1 MCSRRFVM
9 STQPTIKD
17 VARLAGVSI
26 GTVDRVV
33 HNRGKVSAR
42 NQQAVQ
48 SAIDSLGYKPS
59 RIASA
64 LVKRRSNIKIGV
76 CISDVESEFWA
87 EAMEGVRLARES
99 LLPFGIEVLEIS
111 TNSYHFRD
119 QKQAIEQLLAQGA
132 NALLVLPL
140 QGKSNKL
147 DEVIPPDIPY
157 ATVIE
162 DAPASRRLFHVGP
175 DDYAMG
181 LLAGRLSLLYSGKG
195 KKYVVLA
202 SNQTFCGTQE
212 RIRGFRNF
220 FAKHDPSSE
229 ILEICDVSLDSERIG
244 YQSIYEIAEE
254 QMQKHSDINAFYVTN
269 GLTQW
274 AAAAVKN
281 NKRQGDILVFGFE
294 RTEMT
299 YSFIREGIIGATIC
313 QGPAQQWYNA
323 VMIMNAYLAGERE
336 ISNPIFN
343 AECKILIEESLPFV
357 RLDGISTF

>member
-1 MCSRRFVM
+1 M

-33 HNRGKVSAR
+33 HNRGKVSAH

-48 SAIDSLGYKPS
+48 SAIDSLGYRPS

-87 EAMEGVRLARES
+87 EATEGVRLARET
-99 LLPFGIEVLEIS
+99 LLPFGVEVLETS

-119 QKQAIEQLLAQGA
+119 QKRAIEQLLAQGV
-132 NALLVLPL
+132 NALIVLPL
-140 QGKSNKL
+140 QGKTSQL
-147 DEVIPPDIPY
+147 DALIPPDIPY

-162 DAPASRRLFHVGP
+162 DAPNSRRLFHVGP
-175 DDYAMG
+175 NDYAMG
-181 LLAGRLSLLYSGKG
+181 LLAGRLAYLYSGKAM
-195 KKYVVLA
+195 KCVVLA
-202 SNQTFCGTQE
+202 SNQNFCGTQE
-212 RIRGFRNF
+212 RIRGFEEF
-220 FAKHDPSSE
+220 LAKHDPAAE
-229 ILEICDVSLDSERIG
+229 ILEVCEISLDSERIG
-244 YQSIYEIAEE
+244 YQSIYEIAEA
-254 QMQKHSDINAFYVTN
+254 QMKKHPDMDVFYVTN

-281 NKRQGDILVFGFE
+281 NKKQGEILVFGFE

-299 YSFIREGIIGATIC
+299 YSFIHEGIIGATIC

-323 VMIMNAYLAGERE
+323 TMIMNSYLAGERE
-336 ISNPIFN
+336 ITDPIFN

-357 RLDGISTF
+357 RLDGISNL

>member
-1 MCSRRFVM
+1 M

-48 SAIDSLGYKPS
+48 SAIDSLGYRPS

-64 LVKRRSNIKIGV
+64 LVKRRNNIKIGV

-87 EAMEGVRLARES
+87 EAKDGVYLARDA
-99 LLPFGIEVLEIS
+99 LLPFGVEVLETS
-111 TNSYHFRD
+111 TNTYHFSD
-119 QKQAIEQLLAQGA
+119 QKRAIEQLLAQGV
-132 NALLVLPL
+132 NALILLPL
-140 QGKSNKL
+140 QGKSSQL
-147 DEVIPPDIPY
+147 DALIPPEIPY

-162 DAPASRRLFHVGP
+162 DIPNSRRLFHVGP
-175 DDYAMG
+175 DNHGMG
-181 LLAGRLSLLYSGKG
+181 LLAGRLASLYAGPG
-195 KKYVVLA
+195 MRCVVLA
-202 SNQTFCGTQE
+202 ANRNMYGTQD
-212 RIRGFRNF
+212 RICGFEDFIARN
-220 FAKHDPSSE
+220 DPSST
-229 ILEICDVSLDSERIG
+229 ILDICDIALDSERIG
-244 YQSIYEIAEE
+244 YQSIYDMAEA
-254 QMQKHSDINAFYVTN
+254 QMKKHPDMNVFYVTN

-281 NKRQGDILVFGFE
+281 NKKQGQIQVFGYE

-299 YSFIREGIIGATIC
+299 NTFIREGIIGATIC
-313 QGPAQQWYNA
+313 QGPNQQWYNA
-323 VMIMNAYLAGERE
+323 TMIMNSYLAGERE
-336 ISNPIFN
+336 ITDPIFN

-357 RLDGISTF
+357 RLDGISSM